1 MQTILEIENVKKKY
15 EKTQVLNGIS
25 LKVEEGEIISVLG
38 PSGCGKSTLLRIIA
52 GILPLDGGVVR
63 IRGQEVSGPHY
74 SLPVEK
80 RGINMVF
87 QDFALWPH
95 MKVED
100 NITYGLKIQKVDR
113 EESRRRA
120 EEIVGLLHLDGLLGR
135 YPAELSGGQQQRV
148 AIARALV
155 TKPSIVLL
163 DEPLCNLDVQL
174 RIEMRTEMSYL
185 FHKLKTTVFHV
196 THDPSE
202 AFAMAD
208 RIIVMNGGKIDQAD
222 DPKTCYLKP
231 RTALVAGLLGAGNDL
246 KDISI
251 LETGENGAC
260 RIQVGEEQVEGTYF
274 PAQEKAGGDIVSAS
288 EEKARPG
295 QLRFRPED
303 GRWTGGQASGNCFKA
318 RAVLSSFE
326 GGCYR
331 VKMVTGNGQEFCI
344 IHQEPIPEQTEGYVQ
359 VEKEKLYVYELA
371 VD

>member
-1 MQTILEIENVKKKY
+1 MQTILEIDNVKKKY
-15 EKTQVLNGIS
+15 GKTQVLNGIS

-52 GILPLDGGVVR
+52 GILPLDEGVVR
-63 IRGQEVSGPHY
+63 IRGQEVSGPHHN
-74 SLPVEK
+74 LPAEK

-100 NITYGLKIQKVDR
+100 NITYGLKIQKVDK
-113 EESRRRA
+113 EESRRRV
-120 EEIVGLLHLDGLLGR
+120 EEIAGLLHLDGLLGR

-222 DPKTCYLKP
+222 EPKNCYLRPK
-231 RTALVAGLLGAGNDL
+231 TALVAGLLGAGNDL
-246 KDISI
+246 KNVKL
-251 LETGENGAC
+251 LEGGQSGC
-260 RIQVGEEQVEGTYF
+260 RIQGGQEQPERMVF
-274 PAQEKAGGDIVSAS
+274 PSGDPPAKATDRNLA
-288 EEKARPG
+288 E
-295 QLRFRPED
+295 LRFRPED
-303 GRWTGGQASGNCFKA
+303 GHWLGEKAEGNCFKA
-318 RAVLSSFE
+318 RSILSTFE

-331 VKMVTGNGQEFCI
+331 VKMEAGNGQEFCI
-344 IHQEPIPEQTEGYVQ
+344 LHQNPIPEQAEGFVQ
-359 VEKEKLYVYELA
+359 VDKEKLYVYESLA
-371 VD
+371 G

>member
-15 EKTQVLNGIS
+15 GKTQVLNGIS

-52 GILPLDGGVVR
+52 GILPLDGGIVR
-63 IRGQEVSGPHY
+63 IRGQEVSGPHHN
-74 SLPVEK
+74 LPPEK

-100 NITYGLKIQKVDR
+100 NITYGLKIQKIDR
-113 EESRRRA
+113 EEIRRRV
-120 EEIVGLLHLDGLLGR
+120 EETISLLHLDGLLHR

-208 RIIVMNGGKIDQAD
+208 RIIIMDGGKIDQAD
-222 DPKTCYLKP
+222 DPRTCYLKP
-231 RTALVAGLLGAGNDL
+231 STALVAGLLGAGNDL
-246 KDISI
+246 KDAGLLAINDA
-251 LETGENGAC
+251 GC
-260 RIQVGEEQVEGTYF
+260 QVQIGEETVAGTYF
-274 PAQEKAGGDIVSAS
+274 PASDSSGNAPSSFPRKAEI
-288 EEKARPG
+288 
-295 QLRFRPED
+295 RFRPED
-303 GRWTGGQASGNCFKA
+303 GHWLGENLQDNCFKA
-318 RAVLSSFE
+318 QSILSTFE

-331 VKMVTGNGQEFCI
+331 VKMRTQNGQEFCI
-344 IHQEPIPEQTEGYVQ
+344 LHDDPIPEQKEGFVQ
-359 VEKEKLYVYELA
+359 IEKEKLYVYESS
-371 VD
+371 DH